1 MMLIDGENKIYMFDR
16 DHSVFEISHIRFP
29 KDPDDKESH
38 LTNTLVDGVNIAF
51 TDHLRVILIDLTFRN

>member
-29 KDPDDKESH
+29 KDPENDNH

-51 TDHLRVILIDLTFRN
+51 IDHFRVIFIDLTLRN